1 MQFFF
6 KIEQCIDGFSLVLEM
21 YVENVKN
28 PAILWFFFL
37 TKINQLNTANA

>member
-21 YVENVKN
+21 CVENVKN
-28 PAILWFFFL
+28 PAILWFFFV
-37 TKINQLNTANA
+37 TKINQLNATHA